1 MEKNH
6 SVKQR
11 YGIVGFDPA
20 LERAID
26 IAVRVAPTNLSVLI
40 MGESGVGKE
49 NFAKIIH
56 DYSPYKNGKFIA
68 VNCGAIP
75 EGTIDS
81 ELFGHEKG
89 AFTNATEARKGYFEE
104 ANNGTIFLDE
114 VGDLPFSTQVRLL
127 RVLETGEFMRVGS
140 SKVIKTQVRVVAAT
154 NANMTERIETGRFR
168 DDLYYRLNT
177 ISIFLPPLRERQ
189 SDIQLLFDKFAIE
202 IAEQSRVPAIRLD
215 EKASHLLQHYYWPG
229 NIRQLKHVVQN
240 LSVVETER
248 VITDE
253 ILQRHLNPMP
263 SSSVPMR
270 TDSENNANYR
280 QEREMI
286 LKFLYELNRKVSD
299 LEKRLDDIVATQSNA
314 VQSLTPSVIAHT
326 ISPFVA
332 EDSHFQIID
341 NENAQIAPKM
351 LPEPAAAETFSLVD
365 SEKEMIRRALE
376 KHKQNR
382 KSAAADLGISERTL
396 YRKIKEYAL
405 Q

>member
-1 MEKNH
+1 MDNKFF

-11 YGIVGFDPA
+11 YGIVGFDPV
-20 LERAID
+20 LERAIET
-26 IAVRVAPTNLSVLI
+26 ALRVAPTDLSVLI

-56 DYSPYKNGKFIA
+56 DNSRFKNGKFIA

-140 SKVIKTQVRVVAAT
+140 SKTIKTQVRVVAAT
-154 NANMTERIETGRFR
+154 NANMQERIENGRFR

-177 ISIFLPPLRERQ
+177 ISIFLPPLRERH
-189 SDIQLLFDKFAIE
+189 SDIQLLFDKFAID

-215 EKASHLLQHYYWPG
+215 TEAAELLQKYYWPG

-248 VITDE
+248 VITAD
-253 ILQRHLNPMP
+253 ILQKHLNPAP
-263 SSSVPMR
+263 SLNVPVRME
-270 TDSENNANYR
+270 TESNNTYH

-299 LEKRLDDIVATQSNA
+299 LEKKVENFSQNDAQHTTNSLQHPAIEHNMSAFEPLEQDVQVVENVGDMSDDVLEPME
-314 VQSLTPSVIAHT
+314 VQ
-326 ISPFVA
+326 
-332 EDSHFQIID
+332 D
-341 NENAQIAPKM
+341 N
-351 LPEPAAAETFSLVD
+351 FSLLD
-365 SEKEMIRRALE
+365 SEKNMIAKALQKHNNNRKNAALE
-376 KHKQNR
+376 
-382 KSAAADLGISERTL
+382 LGISERTL
-396 YRKIKEYAL
+396 YRKIKEYGL
-405 Q
+405 